1 MDAVSIRVPYKN
13 LKQEV
18 ELVAADDSEQRGS
31 LQIHNSSS
39 LPGLSGG
46 GDPPP
51 DSDQHQAPPNHCSLL
66 TLILSCTV
74 AAGVQF
80 GWALQLSLLTPY
92 IQTLG
97 IGHEFSSFIWL
108 CGPITGLV
116 VQPCV
121 GIWSDKCSSKYG
133 RRRPFIFVGSLMIS
147 VAVIIIGFSADIGYI
162 LGDTKEHCSTF
173 KGTRTRAAIVF
184 IIGFWMLDLANNTVQ
199 GPARA
204 LLADLSGPNQR
215 NSANAVFCSWMAV
228 GNILGFSSGASG
240 NWHRWFPFLTSRAC
254 CEPCGNLKAAFLI
267 AVVFL
272 ALCTLV
278 TLYFAKEVPLMPK
291 QPHRLA
297 DSAPLLDDRQ
307 LNGSNLSNS
316 KNDTKN
322 DTELNNHALEI
333 KSEGHYTMDNGDRTE
348 EQKNLENNDDSF
360 IDSPGA
366 VLVNLLT
373 SLRHL
378 PPAMHSVLLVMALT
392 WLSWF
397 PFFLFDTDWMGR
409 EVFHGDPKGEAAEI
423 QAYNQGVREG
433 AFGLLLNSVV
443 LGISSFFI
451 EPMCQWIGARLV
463 WASSNFIVFVCM
475 AGTAIISLISV
486 RQYSDGIQHVVGANG
501 TTKIASLVVFA
512 LLGLPLA
519 ITYSVPFSV
528 TAELTADSGGG
539 QGLAIGVLNLAI
551 VIPQMIV
558 SLGAGPWDALFGGGN
573 IPAFV
578 LASVCALAA
587 GVIAV
592 HKLPTLSSSSYKS
605 TGFHFG

>member
-1 MDAVSIRVPYKN
+1 MDGVSIRVPYRN

-18 ELVAADDSEQRGS
+18 ELVSADESEHRRS
-31 LQIHNSSS
+31 VQIHDPSSV
-39 LPGLSGG
+39 PGFSGG
-46 GDPPP
+46 GDSSP
-51 DSDQHQAPPNHCSLL
+51 DSDQHNAPPNNCSLL

-121 GIWSDKCSSKYG
+121 GIWSDKCTSKYG
-133 RRRPFIFVGSLMIS
+133 RRRPFILVGSLMIS
-147 VAVIIIGFSADIGYI
+147 VA
-162 LGDTKEHCSTF
+162 
-173 KGTRTRAAIVF
+173 
-184 IIGFWMLDLANNTVQ
+184 

-204 LLADLSGPNQR
+204 LLADLSGPDQR
-215 NSANAVFCSWMAV
+215 NSANAIFCTWMAV

-254 CEPCGNLKAAFLI
+254 CEPCGNLKAAFLV

-272 ALCTLV
+272 VLCTLV

-291 QPHRLA
+291 QSHHLA
-297 DSAPLLDDRQ
+297 DSAPLLDDHQ
-307 LNGSNLSNS
+307 LNGSHLSKS
-316 KNDTKN
+316 KT
-322 DTELNNHALEI
+322 DTELKDYALEI
-333 KSEGHYTMDNGDRTE
+333 KSERQYTMNNGDRSE
-348 EQKNLENNDDSF
+348 EQKDQENNDDSF
-360 IDSPGA
+360 MDSPGA

-378 PPAMHSVLLVMALT
+378 PPAMHSVLVVMALT

-463 WASSNFIVFVCM
+463 WAISNFVVFVCM

-486 RQYSDGIQHVVGANG
+486 RQYSDGVQHVIGANG

-578 LASVCALAA
+578 LASISALAA

-592 HKLPTLSSSSYKS
+592 HKLPTLSSGSYKS

>member
-18 ELVAADDSEQRGS
+18 ELVGADDWEHR
-31 LQIHNSSS
+31 QIHISSS
-39 LPGLSGG
+39 PPGSSGAG
-46 GDPPP
+46 ESPQDTHQHDPP
-51 DSDQHQAPPNHCSLL
+51 QNNCSLL

-92 IQTLG
+92 VQTLG

-121 GIWSDKCSSKYG
+121 GIWSDKCTSKYG
-133 RRRPFIFVGSLMIS
+133 RRRPFILVGSLMIS
-147 VAVIIIGFSADIGYI
+147 VAVVIIGYSADIGYI

-173 KGTRTRAAIVF
+173 KGTRTRAAFVF
-184 IIGFWMLDLANNTVQ
+184 VIGFWMLDLANNTVQ

-204 LLADLSGPNQR
+204 LLADLSGPDQR
-215 NSANAVFCSWMAV
+215 NSANAIFCSWMAV

-240 NWHRWFPFLTSRAC
+240 SWHRWFPFLTSRAC
-254 CEPCGNLKAAFLI
+254 CEPCGNLKAAFLV

-272 ALCTLV
+272 TLCTLV
-278 TLYFAKEVPLMPK
+278 TLYFAKEVPLTHIQK
-291 QPHRLA
+291 HRLS
-297 DSAPLLDDRQ
+297 DSAPLLNDHQ
-307 LNGSNLSNS
+307 INGSVLS
-316 KNDTKN
+316 
-322 DTELNNHALEI
+322 
-333 KSEGHYTMDNGDRTE
+333 KSEINSESNRHTLENKSERHYTIDDGG
-348 EQKNLENNDDSF
+348 EQKDQKNNEDTFS
-360 IDSPGA
+360 DSPGA

-378 PPAMHSVLLVMALT
+378 PPAMHSVLVVMALT

-409 EVFHGDPKGEAAEI
+409 EVFHGDPKGESDEI

-451 EPMCQWIGARLV
+451 DPMCQWFGARLV

-475 AGTAIISLISV
+475 AGTALISLVSL
-486 RQYSDGIQHVVGANG
+486 RQYSDGIQHVIGANE

-512 LLGLPLA
+512 ILGLPLA

-573 IPAFV
+573 LPAFV
-578 LASVCALAA
+578 LASISALAA

-592 HKLPTLSSSSYKS
+592 HKLPNLSSSFKS